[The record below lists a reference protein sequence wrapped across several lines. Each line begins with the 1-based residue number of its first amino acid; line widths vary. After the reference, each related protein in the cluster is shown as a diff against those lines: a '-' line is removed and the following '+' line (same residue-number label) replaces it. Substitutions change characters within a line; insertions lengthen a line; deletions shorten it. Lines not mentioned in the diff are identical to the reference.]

1 MSMTFKVIIVGGL
14 VGFFAVVTWV
24 VFLPTALWHPE
35 RTVIAQGY
43 TGDVGRGRTLF
54 YSNGCN
60 YCHTQY
66 VREQDV
72 AMGPQ
77 AQGGNYAEDNPM
89 ILGSERT
96 GPDLSYIGRKR
107 SEEWEL
113 KHLQHP
119 RDLSPLS
126 IMPNFA
132 GLSAQDQHDIVAYLF
147 NLGDRNA
154 AAWMVRPYNTPYLN
168 LTGPLREAKATPGLT
183 STPQGWATFKSSGL
197 YEGKQLYITHCQT
210 CHGCAGNGLGTYG
223 GTMVVTPVNFRQEPF
238 RAMPDDEWIWHVK
251 EGVPGTLMPVW
262 KTSLSDA
269 QLWRVIDYAQQLFAH
284 PFYHAPDE
292 GDPPPPYSGKTN
304 PLTNSYAVLDSGK
317 AIYTRECQVCH
328 GSSGRG
334 EGPYRTGLEPLPPDL
349 GDGSYGKYTDADY
362 FWRLEVGVPW
372 TAMPVWGLQYSSDEL
387 WSVVHYLR
395 TMFTQTEPPLPKPVK
410 GQRFNYPALYQEQ
423 TMPATASFE
432 RGKALYAN
440 MCSQC
445 HGQAGDGRGPN
456 GLHLRPR
463 PTNLQSQASN
473 PDPPQALNSMLTFGI
488 RNSAMPAWGEWLPID
503 QRWDLVKFIVEGFQT
518 GKPVTASV
526 LGSGAAPDSYVTYD
540 DAIFV
545 GEGGTLSPANGK
557 ALYGSFCAGCHGS
570 QGQGDGDALG
580 AAASGRPAAFP
591 AGMAE
596 GYVYWRVAEGVPES
610 MMPGYAPLE
619 FQSQVTTTPL
629 TGGSKSLTEADLRD
643 LTLYVGKL
651 ASRQPK
657 H

>member
-1 MSMTFKVIIVGGL
+1 MRMTFKVIIVGGL

-35 RTVIAQGY
+35 RTIIAQGY

-132 GLSAQDQHDIVAYLF
+132 GLSVQDQHGI
-147 NLGDRNA
+147 
-154 AAWMVRPYNTPYLN
+154 
-168 LTGPLREAKATPGLT
+168 
-183 STPQGWATFKSSGL
+183 
-197 YEGKQLYITHCQT
+197 
-210 CHGCAGNGLGTYG
+210 GTYG

-292 GDPPPPYSGKTN
+292 GDPPPPYAGKTN

-387 WSVVHYLR
+387 WSVVHNLR
-395 TMFTQTEPPLPKPVK
+395 TMFTQTEPTLPKPVK
-410 GQRFNYPALYQEQ
+410 GQRFNYSALYQEQ

-440 MCSQC
+440 MCSHC
-445 HGQAGDGRGPN
+445 LLYTSPS
-456 GLHLRPR
+456 PR
-463 PTNLQSQASN
+463 
-473 PDPPQALNSMLTFGI
+473 D
-488 RNSAMPAWGEWLPID
+488 
-503 QRWDLVKFIVEGFQT
+503 
-518 GKPVTASV
+518 
-526 LGSGAAPDSYVTYD
+526 
-540 DAIFV
+540 
-545 GEGGTLSPANGK
+545 
-557 ALYGSFCAGCHGS
+557 
-570 QGQGDGDALG
+570 
-580 AAASGRPAAFP
+580 
-591 AGMAE
+591 
-596 GYVYWRVAEGVPES
+596 
-610 MMPGYAPLE
+610 
-619 FQSQVTTTPL
+619 
-629 TGGSKSLTEADLRD
+629 
-643 LTLYVGKL
+643 
-651 ASRQPK
+651 
-657 H
+657 